1 MSEIMQALYRGDD
14 ETARRLGEAAE
25 LDVFEAASLG
35 DVARLGELLAA
46 DPALA
51 TARSGD
57 DFTALHYAAFFDG
70 ADGARVLLEHGAD
83 VNAFADNELGVHPL
97 NSAAAAGRRDVAA
110 ILLEHGADPNAR
122 TRRGFTP
129 LDAARENGDEELAE
143 LLRSHGAHDEPSTRA

>member
-14 ETARRLGEAAE
+14 ETARRLSETAE

-35 DVARLGELLAA
+35 RAERLRELLGA

-51 TARSGD
+51 QARSDD

-70 ADGARVLLEHGAD
+70 PETARLLVEHGAD
-83 VNAFADNELGVHPL
+83 VNAFADNDLGVHPL
-97 NSAAAAGRRDVAA
+97 NSAAAAGQREVAA
-110 ILLEHGADPNAR
+110 ILLEHGADPNAP

-129 LDAARENGDEELAE
+129 LDAAHANGDEKLAE
-143 LLRSHGAHDEPSTRA
+143 VLRSHGARDVPKP

>member
-14 ETARRLGEAAE
+14 ETARRLAETAE

-35 DVARLGELLAA
+35 LGERLGELLAA
-46 DPALA
+46 DPGLA
-51 TARSGD
+51 QARSED

-70 ADGARVLLEHGAD
+70 PETARLLVEHGAD

-97 NSAAAAGRRDVAA
+97 NSAAAAGQREVAA
-110 ILLEHGADPNAR
+110 ILLERGADPNTP

-129 LDAARENGDEELAE
+129 LDAAHANGDEQLAE
-143 LLRSHGAHDEPSTRA
+143 LLRSHGARDEPRP

>member
-1 MSEIMQALYRGDD
+1 MQALYRGDD
-14 ETARRLGEAAE
+14 ETARRLAETAA

-35 DVARLGELLAA
+35 DVARLAELLAG

-51 TARSGD
+51 SARSDD

-70 ADGARVLLEHGAD
+70 PAAARLLLEHGAE

-110 ILLEHGADPNAR
+110 ILLEHGADPNAH

-129 LDAARENGDEELAE
+129 LDAARENGDDELAE
-143 LLRSHGAHDEPSTRA
+143 VLRSHGARDGRA

>member
-14 ETARRLGEAAE
+14 ETARRLSETAE

-35 DVARLGELLAA
+35 RAERLVELLAE

-51 TARSGD
+51 QARSDD

-70 ADGARVLLEHGAD
+70 PEAALLLVQHGAD

-97 NSAAAAGRRDVAA
+97 NSAAAAGQREVAA
-110 ILLEHGADPNAR
+110 ILLEHGADPNAP

-129 LDAARENGDEELAE
+129 LDAARANRDEKLAE
-143 LLRSHGAHDEPSTRA
+143 LLRSHGARDEPRP